1 MFMLLILYHIVMSF
15 VFISHVKKRT
25 LGQAVGL
32 GEGEAYFLI
41 CLT

>member
-1 MFMLLILYHIVMSF
+1 MLLILYHIVIRF
-15 VFISHVKKRT
+15 VFISHVKKKKT

-32 GEGEAYFLI
+32 GGDEAYFLI

>member
-1 MFMLLILYHIVMSF
+1 MLLILYHIVMSF
-15 VFISHVKKRT
+15 VFISYIKKI

-32 GEGEAYFLI
+32 GGGEAYFLI